1 MKTSDFDFSLPPEL
15 IAQRP
20 TEKRE
25 DARLLIVDRA
35 TKTWK
40 HQQIPDLLDLFG
52 SDDVLVFNQSKV
64 IPARILLEG
73 GREIFLSERMKQ
85 SETSEIWK
93 CLVRKGKAFLGGQEI
108 HFSDGSWAKVLSLDE
123 NGLREIEFSF
133 SSSFSDFL
141 DAYGEIPLP
150 PYIERKADEED
161 RVRYQNIF
169 AENNGSV
176 AAPTAGLHF
185 TEDFLKA
192 LEQKGVTYYFVTLH
206 VGLGTFLPVKVD
218 TVENHKMHA
227 EYYEIDTKI
236 ADALNAAKKSGK
248 KVTAVGSTALRTLE
262 SAFSSKKNCLLPGS
276 EKTRLFV
283 YPPAE
288 FSVVDHFLTNF
299 HLPKST
305 LLMLTSAFASPG
317 KTDGRELLFR
327 VYEEAVSEQYRFFSY
342 GDATMW
348 W

>member
-1 MKTSDFDFSLPPEL
+1 MKTSDFDFLLPPEL

-20 TEKRE
+20 SKKRE
-25 DARLLIVDRA
+25 DARLLLVDRK

-40 HQQIPDLLDLFG
+40 HKNIPDVLDLFG
-52 SDDVLVFNQSKV
+52 KNDVLVFNQSKV

-73 GREIFLSERMKQ
+73 GREIFLSERMNQTEK
-85 SETSEIWK
+85 TEIWK
-93 CLVRKGKAFLGGQEI
+93 CLVRKGKAFQVNQKI
-108 HFSDGSWAKVLSLDE
+108 DFPDGSHASVLAIDE

-161 RVRYQNIF
+161 AVRYQNIF
-169 AENNGSV
+169 AENKGSV

-185 TEDFLKA
+185 TEDFLQK
-192 LEQKGVTYYFVTLH
+192 LQKKGVTCYFVTLH
-206 VGLGTFLPVKVD
+206 VGLGTFLPVKAEDVSD
-218 TVENHKMHA
+218 HKMHA
-227 EYYEIDTKI
+227 EYYEIDTET
-236 ADALNAAKKSGK
+236 ANALNMAKNSGK
-248 KVTAVGSTALRTLE
+248 KITAVGSTALRTLE
-262 SAFSSKKNCLLPGS
+262 SAFSSEKNCLIPGS

-283 YPPAE
+283 YPPAT
-288 FSVVDHFLTNF
+288 FSMVDHFLTNF

-317 KTDGRELLFR
+317 KTDGRELLLS
-327 VYEEAVSEQYRFFSY
+327 VYQEAISEKYRFFSY
-342 GDATMW
+342 GDATLW